1 MRYIY
6 FIIDAIVRVRMH
18 KNHTSLIKP
27 NFLFVS
33 ILIESQIIIYINNF
47 IAVLLCIIVM
57 VLHFFL
63 SKKILLIF
71 FFVPRTHSITFIKR
85 RFILHIRNLL
95 LIISV
100 DRNKGQ
106 LHYNFSIKGVLTNI
120 THY

>member
-1 MRYIY
+1 MYNSY
-6 FIIDAIVRVRMH
+6 GSTFFFIE
-18 KNHTSLIKP
+18 KN
-27 NFLFVS
+27 
-33 ILIESQIIIYINNF
+33 
-47 IAVLLCIIVM
+47 IAD
-57 VLHFFL
+57 
-63 SKKILLIF
+63 F
-71 FFVPRTHSITFIKR
+71 FFVPRTHNITFIKR

>member
-1 MRYIY
+1 
-6 FIIDAIVRVRMH
+6 
-18 KNHTSLIKP
+18 
-27 NFLFVS
+27 
-33 ILIESQIIIYINNF
+33 
-47 IAVLLCIIVM
+47 M

-71 FFVPRTHSITFIKR
+71 FLSQEPTTCLMVENHSINITFIKR